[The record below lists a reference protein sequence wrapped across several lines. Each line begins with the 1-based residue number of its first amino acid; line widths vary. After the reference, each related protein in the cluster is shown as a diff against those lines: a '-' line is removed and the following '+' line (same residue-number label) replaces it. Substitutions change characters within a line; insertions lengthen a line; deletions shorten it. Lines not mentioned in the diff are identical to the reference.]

1 MLRGFIKFCMKIFSL
16 IVFRVKTI
24 GQENIEKGKPYIM
37 CANHRSNWDAPIL
50 VASTHRKVYVMAKAE
65 LFVNGFIKWL
75 AKKCCIFPVK
85 RGKQDIEAIKTSL
98 KILNENEILMI
109 FPEGT
114 RNGYEKRG
122 KLQNG
127 TAYMV
132 ARSGVPVIPVR
143 IIGEFKPFH
152 KIIIEYG
159 KPLDFS
165 NYQSK
170 KPEKENLDMI
180 TEKITQ
186 AIFKIGEKN
195 KI

>member
-1 MLRGFIKFCMKIFSL
+1 MNVYWIKNYKKSTNMLILSLLEHENMYSYQMIK
-16 IVFRVKTI
+16 
-24 GQENIEKGKPYIM
+24 
-37 CANHRSNWDAPIL
+37 
-50 VASTHRKVYVMAKAE
+50 
-65 LFVNGFIKWL
+65 
-75 AKKCCIFPVK
+75 
-85 RGKQDIEAIKTSL
+85 
-98 KILNENEILMI
+98 
-109 FPEGT
+109 
-114 RNGYEKRG
+114 KRG

-186 AIFKIGEKN
+186 AIFKIDEKN